1 MKLKAST
8 VIISLL
14 ACLSMAG
21 QNDQWFLG
29 FSITPQHSFIFNQ
42 NDEIANDIPHGS
54 YTEAQ
59 QPNSGRLAI
68 YNTKIDNEGV
78 ITPNSMNLGLYGGY
92 IFNSSSTIEF
102 NASYS
107 YQQQLYYNKI
117 LLGGQPSSIE
127 SMSTKFNFVKLNAL
141 YIYSLKGNDVINF
154 DFGFGLQP
162 SYLLSY
168 SENWET
174 VDQRNG
180 NKVTISTSDYE
191 HINMKGEHS
200 YLSDFVFN
208 RFNLEAKALL
218 GMRWGYDH
226 DVEYFVR
233 LTVDHSLFDIENKS
247 AKVIDE
253 NAVYHRRYHTP
264 FKWARHYDQEYCP
277 DCDETRPASYNFTA
291 GISIGM
297 RFYLN

>member
-21 QNDQWFLG
+21 QDDQWFIG

-42 NDEIANDIPHGS
+42 NDEIANDIPPGS
-54 YTEAQ
+54 FTAAE
-59 QPNSGRLAI
+59 PNTAPAKI
-68 YNTKIDNEGV
+68 FNTRIDNGGI
-78 ITPNSMNLGLYGGY
+78 ITPNSLNFG
-92 IFNSSSTIEF
+92 FNSGYSFNSRHSIELT
-102 NASYS
+102 AAYS
-107 YQQQLYYNKI
+107 YQQQLYRNKTI
-117 LLGGQPSSIE
+117 FGGQPSTIQN
-127 SMSTKFNFVKLNAL
+127 MSTKFNFIKFSSL
-141 YIYSLKGNDVINF
+141 YIYSIKGNDVINF
-154 DFGFGLQP
+154 DIGLGLQP
-162 SYLLSY
+162 SYLVSY
-168 SENWET
+168 NENYQS
-174 VDQRNG
+174 VRQRDG
-180 NKVTISTSDYE
+180 TKLTITTSDYE
-191 HINMKGEHS
+191 HTNIKGEHS

-218 GMRWGYDH
+218 GMRWGYDY
-226 DVEYFVR
+226 DVEYFIR

-297 RFYLN
+297 RFYLD